1 MDFFDILVRYEIRLW
16 NHLDRRLADEGAVS
30 LARWQALRAVRF
42 RGDAG
47 RVQEISA
54 DLSITVGAASKL
66 VDRLERDGL
75 VERRPHPSDRRSML
89 LSLTGEGRT
98 AFDATDALIASE
110 LEAIVG
116 GVEGVGAAAVT
127 LVRLDAAI
135 DQASL
140 NGAEVDA

>member
-30 LARWQALRAVRF
+30 LARWQALRAVRN
-42 RGDAG
+42 RGGDG

-75 VERRPHPSDRRSML
+75 VERRRHPSDRRSML
-89 LSLTGEGRT
+89 LALTGEGRT
-98 AFDATDALIASE
+98 AFDETDTLIASE
-110 LEAIVG
+110 LEAIMAG
-116 GVEGVGAAAVT
+116 IEGVGAAAAT
-127 LVRLDAAI
+127 LTRLDAAI
-135 DQASL
+135 DR
-140 NGAEVDA
+140 AEVDA